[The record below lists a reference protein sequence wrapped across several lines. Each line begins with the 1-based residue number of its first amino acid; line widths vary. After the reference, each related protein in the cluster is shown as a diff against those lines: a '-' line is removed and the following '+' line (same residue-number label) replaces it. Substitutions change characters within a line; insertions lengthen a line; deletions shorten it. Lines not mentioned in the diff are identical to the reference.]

1 MGVVVIAASS
11 LLLNVQVLLDQ
22 SDHVAPPPPSPVHT
36 GSAEGHAVLQR
47 LGDVGDHRVEATRDV
62 VQRRDGLVLR
72 TPALARPLTVWT
84 VHGGAVRAV
93 VADLAADHVFEPGKW
108 KGDASHGGSFL
119 SRSNISCYRQP
130 CSIKRVKTVSGVP

>member
-1 MGVVVIAASS
+1 MGVVVMAASS
-11 LLLNVQVLLDQ
+11 VLLNVQVLPDQ
-22 SDHVAPPPPSPVHT
+22 SDHVAPPPASPVHAGT
-36 GSAEGHAVLQR
+36 GEGHVVLQR
-47 LGDVGDHRVEATRDV
+47 LGDVGDHRVEATCDV
-62 VQRRDGLVLR
+62 VKRRDGLVLR

-119 SRSNISCYRQP
+119 NRSNISCYRYRK
-130 CSIKRVKTVSGVP
+130 SVV